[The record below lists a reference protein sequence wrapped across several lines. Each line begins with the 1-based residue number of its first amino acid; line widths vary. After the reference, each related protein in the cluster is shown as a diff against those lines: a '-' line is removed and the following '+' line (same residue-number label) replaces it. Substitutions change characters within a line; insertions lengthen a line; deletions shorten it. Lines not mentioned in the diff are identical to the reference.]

1 LHYSINNFAHKAM
14 YSNFSQGKEKWKNFG
29 NLFIVFLN
37 QWAVP
42 ALPVRLPA
50 RVTTKW
56 PSRSCRRNANAV
68 EVVALHG
75 RRMGTV
81 KLSPAQ
87 AELIRLWADLYL
99 ELYFKLRYGPSW
111 RWYWLNWETNQ
122 EILI

>member
-1 LHYSINNFAHKAM
+1 M
-14 YSNFSQGKEKWKNFG
+14 
-29 NLFIVFLN
+29 
-37 QWAVP
+37 
-42 ALPVRLPA
+42 
-50 RVTTKW
+50 
-56 PSRSCRRNANAV
+56 
-68 EVVALHG
+68 VACFG

-87 AELIRLWADLYL
+87 AELIAIWADLWL